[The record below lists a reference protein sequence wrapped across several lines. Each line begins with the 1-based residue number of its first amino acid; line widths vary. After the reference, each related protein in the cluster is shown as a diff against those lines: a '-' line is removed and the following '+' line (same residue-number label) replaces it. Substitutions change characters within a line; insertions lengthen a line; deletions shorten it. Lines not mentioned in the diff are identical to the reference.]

1 MSRSFRFSRLLLA
14 ALVMILCG
22 ELRAKDDKPVDS
34 VQGNWE
40 GEWTLESGDSGKLL
54 VQVVAVGGGEY
65 LGVFTGYD
73 NSQQENQT
81 YRLNI
86 RGSTE
91 KDQVVFAQ
99 TIPVGNIGTFQW
111 KATVKDEAFVGTFTD
126 NGEHT
131 GKLNLKRAVS
141 KPTSIGT
148 KPPSGAIVLFDGEK
162 EGDKLERWENAAAW
176 EVVDGALRPRMAD
189 ANAAKKHLIN
199 REKFRSTMMHLEYR
213 TPFLPEAK
221 GQERGQSG
229 LILHGKYEIQIVDNF
244 GLEPSNVGAAALVED
259 AAPSKNVSLPPGEW
273 QTLDVTFRAPK
284 TSADGTVLEPGELS
298 VLHNDVLVL
307 DRIKVRS
314 PTIGAPFAKATDE
327 TPGFVLENARQAVE
341 FRNIWMVNI
350 D

>member
-1 MSRSFRFSRLLLA
+1 MQNTLRFARLLVV
-14 ALVMILCG
+14 ALLVNAFAHAQ
-22 ELRAKDDKPVDS
+22 AKDDEPVDA

-40 GEWTLESGDSGKLL
+40 GEWTLDSGDTGKLV

-91 KDQVVFAQ
+91 KDQVVFSQ
-99 TIPVGNIGTFQW
+99 TIPVGNIGTFTW
-111 KATVKDEAFVGTFTD
+111 KATVKEEAFVGTFTD
-126 NGEHT
+126 NDDHV
-131 GKLNLKRAVS
+131 GKLNLKRIITRPMAL
-141 KPTSIGT
+141 GT
-148 KPPSGAIVLFDGEK
+148 KPPSGAVVLFDGEK
-162 EGDKLERWENAAAW
+162 EGEKLDRWENAASW
-176 EVVDGALRPRMAD
+176 EVVDGALRPRAGD
-189 ANAAKKHLIN
+189 AAPKKHLIN

-213 TPFLPEAK
+213 TPFLPDAK

-229 LILHGKYEIQIVDNF
+229 LILHGKYEIQIVDSF
-244 GLEPSNVGAAALVED
+244 GLEPSNVGAAALFED
-259 AAPSKNVSLPPGEW
+259 TAPSKNVALPPGEW
-273 QTLDVTFRAPK
+273 QVLDVTFKAPK
-284 TSADGTVLEPGELS
+284 TSDDGTVLEPGELS

-314 PTIGAPFAKATDE
+314 PTIGAPFAKALADV
-327 TPGFVLENARQAVE
+327 PGFVLENAKQAVE